1 MKKIYIF
8 LLISFILIIFLLT
21 LYIVTIART
30 PIVSKLIKFDKDSI
44 TYKVTNIS
52 PVKYYY
58 GMGDILQYKENNHW
72 VNVKPKKEFVVQAV
86 MLCLTEFGRGKD
98 EIKINLKEEY
108 GELKSGEYRIEKIFD
123 REEERKNYMEYK
135 LYIYFDI

>member
-1 MKKIYIF
+1 MKKRYIF
-8 LLISFILIIFLLT
+8 LLISLILTIFLLT

-30 PIVSKLIKFDKDSI
+30 PIISKLIKLDKDNI
-44 TYKVTNIS
+44 IYKVTNIS

-58 GMGDILQYKENNHW
+58 GVGDILQYKENNNW

-98 EIKINLKEEY
+98 EIKTNFKEEY
-108 GELKSGEYRIEKIFD
+108 GELKSGEYRIEKIFH
-123 REEERKNYMEYK
+123 REEKGKSYTTYK